1 MIVLGAQPETSY
13 RTIIPRLRTIR
24 VTDKIGDCKLIA
36 FHPELSRLVNG
47 RIYYYPAVGHHNG
60 FRLIVRC
67 VQRSGLGFMVPDKKV
82 LECPILFRI
91 GWREIVHVDMEEVN
105 ETLDLLVRLRRYF
118 FLS

>member
-67 VQRSGLGFMVPDKKV
+67 VQRSGLGFMVPDVEK
-82 LECPILFRI
+82 
-91 GWREIVHVDMEEVN
+91 VN
-105 ETLDLLVRLRRYF
+105 EAFDLLVRLRRYF